1 IEAGRI
7 LEHEGLVR
15 RGVDALLGLRQANLE
30 PHMLDV
36 ISGCAGAIPVLIR
49 SARMLE
55 KQALIETA
63 VRFGEHLLACAIKTD
78 DGWGWDTMAV
88 PDQPPLTGY
97 SHGAAGVVRALLELH
112 QITQEARYREA
123 ALEGLRYERRHF
135 VAEQGNWRDLRKVE
149 TVPAPAQPI
158 CCLAWCHG
166 APGAGMARLRAAQLL
181 GNDPV
186 VLGEAQIAV
195 QTTLGALARPVTP
208 GAGNY
213 SLCHGAGGNAEL
225 LILSADFWNRPDLRA
240 TAEGVGVAG
249 IEVFE
254 KPGLPWPCGVANAGE
269 TPNLLLGLAG
279 IGYFYLRLH
288 QPDQVPSVLLV
299 DIAAK

>member
-1 IEAGRI
+1 
-7 LEHEGLVR
+7 
-15 RGVDALLGLRQANLE
+15 
-30 PHMLDV
+30 
-36 ISGCAGAIPVLIR
+36 
-49 SARMLE
+49 
-55 KQALIETA
+55 
-63 VRFGEHLLACAIKTD
+63 
-78 DGWGWDTMAV
+78 
-88 PDQPPLTGY
+88 
-97 SHGAAGVVRALLELH
+97 
-112 QITQEARYREA
+112 
-123 ALEGLRYERRHF
+123 
-135 VAEQGNWRDLRKVE
+135 
-149 TVPAPAQPI
+149 
-158 CCLAWCHG
+158 
-166 APGAGMARLRAAQLL
+166 MARLRAAQLL